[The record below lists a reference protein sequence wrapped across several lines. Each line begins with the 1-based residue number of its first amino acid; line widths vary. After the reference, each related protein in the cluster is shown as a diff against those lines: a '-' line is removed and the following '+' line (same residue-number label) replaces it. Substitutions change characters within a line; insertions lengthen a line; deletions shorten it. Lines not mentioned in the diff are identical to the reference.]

1 MPTAQITKS
10 TNIGGISFSS
20 IVSRT
25 ADSAN
30 GYEITLPVGKAGT
43 LTTRTD
49 ADTGEATLGSGHGIT
64 DGMVVDVY
72 WADGARYGMTVGTVA
87 SLVVPIDGGSGD
99 DLPST
104 STALVVTGQLTAN
117 VNIDGDEAE
126 LVAVKL
132 EVATDPTSTQRG
144 YVSFRDVGDAEIEA
158 LPLTASDVQ
167 LFDIGGG
174 GTNVFTGNP
183 ITYVLAT
190 NSSSTVEA
198 TLKIGV
204 LQDSTP

>member
-1 MPTAQITKS
+1 MPTAQVSKNTS
-10 TNIGGISFSS
+10 IGGVSFSS
-20 IVSRT
+20 VKSRT
-25 ADSAN
+25 ADNAN
-30 GYEITLPVGKAGT
+30 SYEITLPVAKAGT

-64 DGMVVDVY
+64 DAMVVDVY
-72 WADGARYGMTVGTVA
+72 WTGGARYGMTVGTVA
-87 SLVVPIDGGSGD
+87 SLVVPIDGGSGT

-104 STALVVTGQLTAN
+104 STALTLVEQVTAN
-117 VNIDGDEAE
+117 VNIDGDEAA

-132 EVATDPTSTQRG
+132 EVATDLNSTQRG
-144 YVSFRDVGDAEIEA
+144 YVSFRDVGDAEIKA
-158 LPLTASDVQ
+158 LALVANDVQ
-167 LFDIGGG
+167 LFDIEGGD
-174 GTNVFTGNP
+174 TNVFTGNP

-198 TLKIGV
+198 VLKIGA